1 MNLNNIITKFEQ
13 VKTSYIYS
21 KDYPKIKSNLQ
32 RITTKLTEIIN
43 AIAKEKGATFTP
55 DQKRGLISA
64 LVKSIST
71 NYIVLPKNSKNKMP
85 GINGKSTKKLIDTIK
100 SKIKEYIEN
109 CNTLDP
115 SMLGKVK
122 GDEFV
127 NEISEKISND
137 ELKSKLIKFL
147 GVKKEDKIQKLIEL
161 IKAKGSSNNSKGKG
175 LIFSLV
181 TSMAGINKTNNS
193 SDSLYY
199 DIISNQF
206 ISDICDL
213 IDLCTVTKN
222 MTTGQFV
229 NVEYIIDD
237 NTSIAGDGAS
247 ILNKDNQK
255 NLNKIIQ
262 KVVNHRIQVTES

>member
-1 MNLNNIITKFEQ
+1 MSVINQFEGLNPID
-13 VKTSYIYS
+13 IYS
-21 KDYPKIKSNLQ
+21 KDYPTIKSNLQ
-32 RITTKLTEIIN
+32 RITTKLTKIID
-43 AIAKEKGATFTP
+43 AIAKEKKTKFTP
-55 DQKRGLISA
+55 EQKRGLISEF
-64 LVKSIST
+64 VKIIST
-71 NYIVLPKNSKNKMP
+71 DYIVLPKEAKNKME

-109 CNTLDP
+109 CNTLEP
-115 SMLGKVK
+115 SMLGRVK

-127 NEISEKISND
+127 SEISEKISND

-255 NLNKIIQ
+255 KLNEIIQ
-262 KVVNHRIQVTES
+262 KVVNYRTQVTES

>member
-1 MNLNNIITKFEQ
+1 MNVISQFKELNPSE
-13 VKTSYIYS
+13 IYS
-21 KDYPKIKSNLQ
+21 KSYNNIKSNLHK
-32 RITTKLTEIIN
+32 ITTKLTEIIN

-109 CNTLDP
+109 CTILNERGRTLGSID
-115 SMLGKVK
+115 SA
-122 GDEFV
+122 DDFT
-127 NEISEKISND
+127 NKINSNID
-137 ELKSKLIKFL
+137 TGSLKIKLKDFL
-147 GVKKEDKIQKLIEL
+147 GVKKEDKMAKLIE
-161 IKAKGSSNNSKGKG
+161 IITSSNKKNSSGKG
-175 LIFSLV
+175 LIFSIV
-181 TSMAGINKTNNS
+181 ANMAGINEPTNNS
-193 SDSLYY
+193 NTLYY
-199 DIISNQF
+199 EIISNLF

-222 MTTGQFV
+222 KNSGTIV
-229 NVEYIIDD
+229 NVEYKPYEI
-237 NTSIAGDGAS
+237 TSVGDS
-247 ILNKDNQK
+247 KTILDGDNQEK
-255 NLNKIIQ
+255 LNKIIQ

>member
-1 MNLNNIITKFEQ
+1 MPVNNIITQFEELDPTDISR
-13 VKTSYIYS
+13 KGNNG
-21 KDYPKIKSNLQ
+21 IKSSLKK
-32 RITTKLTEIIN
+32 ITQKLIKIIN
-43 AIAKEKGATFTP
+43 AIAKEKGAEFTP
-55 DQKRGLISA
+55 EQKRGLISA

-85 GINGKSTKKLIDTIK
+85 DINGKSTKKLIDTIK

-115 SMLGKVK
+115 SMLGEVK

-127 NEISEKISND
+127 SEISEKISND

-161 IKAKGSSNNSKGKG
+161 IKANGSSNNSKGKG

-222 MTTGQFV
+222 ITTGQFV
-229 NVEYIIDD
+229 KVEYIIDD

-247 ILNKDNQK
+247 ILNKDNQEK
-255 NLNKIIQ
+255 LNEIIQ
-262 KVVNHRIQVTES
+262 KVVNYRTQVTES